1 MHVPHRPIAQLMP
14 STSAPE
20 FNPANPVIAIVG
32 LSAKP
37 ERPSYGVARYMQER
51 GYRIIPVNPMHV
63 GTHILGEH
71 CYANLFE
78 AAKALAADG
87 QKIDIVDC
95 FRKAE
100 DIPPIVGEAIMI
112 DARCIWM
119 QLGIVN
125 QAAAAKARA
134 NGIQVEMDSCIKIEH
149 ALGNLHGIL

>member
-1 MHVPHRPIAQLMP
+1 MP
-14 STSAPE
+14 NTSAPVP
-20 FNPANPVIAIVG
+20 NPANPVIAIVG
-32 LSAKP
+32 LSTKP
-37 ERPSYGVARYMQER
+37 DRPSFGVARYMQER

-63 GTHILGEH
+63 GAHILGEP
-71 CYANLFE
+71 CYADLFE

-112 DARCIWM
+112 DARCVWM

-125 QAAAAKARA
+125 EAAAAKARA
-134 NGIQVEMDSCIKIEH
+134 NGILVVMDRCLKIEH

>member
-1 MHVPHRPIAQLMP
+1 MP
-14 STSAPE
+14 SKPE
-20 FNPANPVIAIVG
+20 YNPNNPVIAVVG
-32 LSAKP
+32 LSPKP
-37 ERPSYGVARYMQER
+37 DRPSYGVARYMQER
-51 GYRIIPVNPMHV
+51 GYRIVPVNPMHV
-63 GTHILGEH
+63 GGPILGEP
-71 CYANLFE
+71 CYANLFD
-78 AAKALAADG
+78 AAKALAAEN

-125 QAAAAKARA
+125 EPAAAKARA
-134 NGIQVEMDSCIKIEH
+134 AGLQVEMDSCIKIEH

>member
-1 MHVPHRPIAQLMP
+1 MTTL
-14 STSAPE
+14 SKPE
-20 FNPANPVIAIVG
+20 YNPANPVIAIVG
-32 LSAKP
+32 LSPKP
-37 ERPSYGVARYMQER
+37 DRPSYGVARYMQEH

-63 GTHILGEH
+63 GAHILGEP
-71 CYANLFE
+71 CYANLYD
-78 AAKALAADG
+78 AAKALAKEN

-95 FRKAE
+95 FRKAD

-125 QAAAAKARA
+125 EAAAVKARA
-134 NGIQVEMDSCIKIEH
+134 IGMQVEMDSCIKIEH

>member
-1 MHVPHRPIAQLMP
+1 MIA
-14 STSAPE
+14 
-20 FNPANPVIAIVG
+20 VVG
-32 LSAKP
+32 LSPKP
-37 ERPSYGVARYMQER
+37 DRPSYGVARYMQER
-51 GYRIIPVNPMHV
+51 GYRIVPVNPMHV
-63 GTHILGEH
+63 GGPILGEP
-71 CYANLFE
+71 CYANLFD
-78 AAKALAADG
+78 AAKALAAEN

-125 QAAAAKARA
+125 EPAAAKARA
-134 NGIQVEMDSCIKIEH
+134 AGLQVEMDSCIKIEH

>member
-1 MHVPHRPIAQLMP
+1 MP
-14 STSAPE
+14 STSIPA
-20 FNPANPVIAIVG
+20 FNTANPVIAIVG
-32 LSAKP
+32 LSTKP

-63 GTHILGEH
+63 GTHILGER

-125 QAAAAKARA
+125 EPAAAKARA
-134 NGIQVEMDSCIKIEH
+134 NGMQVEMDSCIKIEH

>member
-1 MHVPHRPIAQLMP
+1 M
-14 STSAPE
+14 SNTSAPV
-20 FNPANPVIAIVG
+20 FNPANPIIAIVG
-32 LSAKP
+32 LSSKP
-37 ERPSYGVARYMQER
+37 DRPSYGVARYMQER

-63 GTHILGEH
+63 GAHILGEH
-71 CYANLFE
+71 CYANLYD
-78 AAKALAADG
+78 AAKALAAEN

-125 QAAAAKARA
+125 EAAAAKARA